1 MALEWAEWQAHDL
14 IPSPSPSRRCRRLH
28 SGRPS
33 RTSPRRLTMNLAAHA
48 PHGEQVAWVGLGEG
62 LRKYELLVASGVQVR
77 ACLAA
82 AWLTIDHG
90 SKLHAF
96 IDYR

>member
-1 MALEWAEWQAHDL
+1 MTLEWAEWQAHHDL
-14 IPSPSPSRRCRRLH
+14 IPGPSPSRRLH

-33 RTSPRRLTMNLAAHA
+33 RNSPRQTMNLAAHA

-82 AWLTIDHG
+82 AWLTTG
-90 SKLHAF
+90 S
-96 IDYR
+96 